1 MYKQMDP
8 AQRKPTFLNVKNDK
22 STKRR
27 FDLVLAFCTSS
38 LFQTWCANPDNK
50 HKSMLNFA
58 NERKFKKREQMLL
71 LPRADFEESTQ
82 CWEGS

>member
-1 MYKQMDP
+1 MYIQMDP

-38 LFQTWCANPDNK
+38 LFQT
-50 HKSMLNFA
+50 
-58 NERKFKKREQMLL
+58 
-71 LPRADFEESTQ
+71 
-82 CWEGS
+82 